1 MNRVTINLE
10 ALQHN
15 FQVIDGWMKDHGST
29 WTLVTKVL
37 CGHADTI
44 KGLELLGVRSM
55 ADSRLANLE
64 VVRETVPDV
73 ETWYLRVPH
82 WPAIADIVRLA
93 DVSLNTELETIH
105 AINEE
110 AGKQGKVHK
119 IIVMIELGD
128 LREGILPGALV
139 DFYKAIFEL
148 PNIEVWGI
156 GANLGCLSGTV
167 PNVDQLTQ
175 LMMYRELLEL
185 KFNKKLPMISAGA
198 SSVLPL
204 LLEGS
209 VPHEINN
216 FRIGE
221 ALFLG
226 TDLVNSGT
234 LEGLRDDAVTL
245 EADIAEIK
253 EKSLV
258 PLGETTSM
266 SPFEAFKQEDT
277 QPGERGLRAV
287 ITMGQLDTE
296 MGGLTPLNPNHQVV
310 GASSDLS
317 VVSVTEAEGLRVGDT
332 IRFRP
337 SYGALVRLMAGK
349 YVTKQVTPALETY
362 GRALEDDYDLELP
375 PVHEQVDE
383 YEGGEKE

>member
-15 FQVIDGWMKDHGST
+15 FEVIDGWMKDHEST

-55 ADSRLANLE
+55 ADSRLTNLK
-64 VVRETVPDV
+64 VVRKTVPDV

-82 WPAIADIVRLA
+82 LPAIPDIVSLA
-93 DVSLNTELETIH
+93 DVSLNTELETIY
-105 AINEE
+105 AINKE
-110 AGKQGKVHK
+110 AGKQGRQHK

-128 LREGILPGALV
+128 LREGILPGSLV
-139 DFYKAIFEL
+139 AFFQSIFDL

-185 KFNKKLPMISAGA
+185 KFKKKLPMISAGA
-198 SSVLPL
+198 SSLLPL
-204 LLEGS
+204 LRKGN
-209 VPHEINN
+209 VPREINN

-221 ALFLG
+221 SLYLG
-226 TDLVNSGT
+226 TDLVNGGT
-234 LEGLRDDAVTL
+234 LKGLRDDAVTL

-266 SPFEAFKQEDT
+266 SPFETFTLEDT

-296 MGGLTPLNPNHQVV
+296 IGGLTPLNSNHQLV

-317 VVSVTEAEGLRVGDT
+317 VVSVAESENLKVGDT
-332 IRFRP
+332 ICFRP
-337 SYGALVRLMAGK
+337 SYGALVRLMIGK
-349 YVTKQVTPALETY
+349 YVTQHVTPSLEAY
-362 GRALEDDYDLELP
+362 GKGLEEDYDLELP

-383 YEGGEKE
+383 YED